1 MTDHVCKGQGVGV
14 LLGLT
19 DFFRQVKPPPPVPYR
34 QYQAVWNTNQN
45 QMKNACLFYIVFQVL
60 KVVLLKSYKIQLP
73 VLLILVVFYISFYA
87 SRYHFLQIFRTSLNI
102 I

>member
-1 MTDHVCKGQGVGV
+1 MTDHVCKGQGVG
-14 LLGLT
+14 
-19 DFFRQVKPPPPVPYR
+19 DFFPQVKPPPPVPYR

-73 VLLILVVFYISFYA
+73 VLLILVVFMPADIIFYK
-87 SRYHFLQIFRTSLNI
+87 FLELH
-102 I
+102 